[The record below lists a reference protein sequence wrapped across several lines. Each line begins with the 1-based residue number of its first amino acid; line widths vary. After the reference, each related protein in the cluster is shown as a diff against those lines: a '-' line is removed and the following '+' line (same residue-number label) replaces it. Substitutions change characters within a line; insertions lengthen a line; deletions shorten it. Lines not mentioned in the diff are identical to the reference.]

1 MTELK
6 RYPIDESELKVI
18 LELKQFVETKL
29 DRLAEETIFWNDER
43 IKLCQREESC
53 KEWKQLLLGFG

>member
-6 RYPIDESELKVI
+6 RYPINEAELGVI

-53 KEWKQLLLGFG
+53 K

>member
-6 RYPIDESELKVI
+6 RCPIDETELKVI

-29 DRLAEETIFWNDER
+29 DRLAEETIFWDEER
-43 IKLCQREESC
+43 IKLCQRQERC
-53 KEWKQLLLGFG
+53 K

>member
-6 RYPIDESELKVI
+6 RYPMRESELRVV

-29 DRLAEETIFWNDER
+29 DRLADETIFWEDER
-43 IKLCQREESC
+43 IKLCQRQIELKKKVS
-53 KEWKQLLLGFG
+53 

>member
-6 RYPIDESELKVI
+6 RYPIDEAELRVV

-29 DRLAEETIFWNDER
+29 DRLAHETIFWEDER
-43 IKLCQREESC
+43 IKLCKREEAC
-53 KEWKQLLLGFG
+53 K

>member
-6 RYPIDESELKVI
+6 KYSIDEAELRVI
-18 LELKQFVETKL
+18 VELKQFVETKL
-29 DRLAEETIFWNDER
+29 DRLAEDTIFWNEER

-53 KEWKQLLLGFG
+53 K